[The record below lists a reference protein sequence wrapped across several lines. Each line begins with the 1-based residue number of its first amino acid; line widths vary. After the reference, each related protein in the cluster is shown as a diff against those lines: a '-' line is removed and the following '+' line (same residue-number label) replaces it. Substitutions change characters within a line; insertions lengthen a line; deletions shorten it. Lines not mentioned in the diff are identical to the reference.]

1 MFLFTDL
8 ASQTNYDYSK
18 RDQAFFLN
26 TWAKLDVTEESTGK
40 FHLVLILI
48 SSFASL
54 FMSVSSVIVIMLL
67 NLTVR
72 LKY

>member
-1 MFLFTDL
+1 MFLLTDL

-40 FHLVLILI
+40 FYVVLYLI
-48 SSFASL
+48 SSLASL